1 MDSPKVKSSGVELIH
16 ISDIAVEIHRS
27 NIKNIHLSVLPPNG
41 KVRLAI
47 PNKTSDQKIRLAII
61 NKLGW
66 IKKQQADF
74 KGQERQSVREMV
86 NGECHYLWGRKYRL
100 CLASTNGKHSVCAKG
115 NGKLE
120 LAVSKSTLADNK
132 LKLLN
137 RFYRDE
143 LKRSLAKLLPY
154 WQQKLNVEANSVHIK
169 KMKTKWGS
177 CNIQAKRVWLNL
189 ELAKKPPEC
198 LEYILVHELIHLLER
213 HHNQRFRA
221 LMDKHLPN
229 WRERRDLLN
238 SLPLAYEDWSY

>member
-1 MDSPKVKSSGVELIH
+1 VAKGNIELTKIGG
-16 ISDIAVEIHRS
+16 IDVEINRRD
-27 NIKNIHLSVLPPNG
+27 IKNIHLSVLPPNG
-41 KVRLAI
+41 RVRLSV
-47 PNKTSDQKIRLAII
+47 PSKTNEQAIRLAIV
-61 NKLGW
+61 NKLAW

-74 KGQERQSVREMV
+74 AGQERQSLREMV

-100 CLASTNGKHSVCAKG
+100 KITHTQGKYSVQAKG
-115 NGKLE
+115 NGLLE
-120 LAVSKSTLADNK
+120 LKVSESTSIDNR

-143 LKRSLAKLLPY
+143 MQRSLEKLVPL
-154 WQQKLNVEANSVHIK
+154 WQKKLGVEANSLNIK

-198 LEYILVHELIHLLER
+198 MEFILVHEFIHLLER
-213 HHNQRFRA
+213 HHNDRFRS
-221 LMDKHLPN
+221 LISQHMSN

>member
-1 MDSPKVKSSGVELIH
+1 MPRADNE
-16 ISDIAVEIHRS
+16 IARIGPVDVEINRRD
-27 NIKNIHLSVLPPNG
+27 IKNIHLSVLPPNG
-41 KVRLAI
+41 RVRLSV
-47 PNKTSDQKIRLAII
+47 PNKTNEQAIRLAIV
-61 NKLGW
+61 NKLAW

-74 KGQERQSVREMV
+74 ANQERQSVREMV

-100 CLASTNGKHSVCAKG
+100 KVINVQGKYSVQAKG

-120 LAVSKSTLADNK
+120 LAVAESTSIDNK

-143 LKRSLAKLLPY
+143 MQRSLEKLLST
-154 WQQKLNVEANSVHIK
+154 WQKKLGVEANSLNTK

-177 CNIQAKRVWLNL
+177 CNIQARRIWLNL

-198 LEYILVHELIHLLER
+198 MEYILVHELVHLLER
-213 HHNQRFRA
+213 HHNQRFRS
-221 LMDKHLPN
+221 LMDKHIPN